1 MHHGPMHP
9 ENGSAAR
16 RTTNGDELRLVFWEI
31 TPRCNLKCVHCRA
44 EATPI
49 RSPEELTTDEALRF
63 VDELAAVGRPILVL
77 TGGEPL
83 YRDDV
88 FEIAGYATKKG
99 FRVALATNG
108 TLVDEATADRIVE
121 AGVRR
126 VSISID
132 GAAAATHDGFRGV
145 RGSFDGA
152 LAGFD
157 RLRARGMSMQ
167 INTTVS
173 RHNVDELPE
182 IVTLALEHRADAF
195 HVFMLVPVGCGLQV
209 ADREM
214 LPADRYEE
222 VLGWFYEQSRSVPM
236 ELKAT
241 CAPHYYRIFRQRAK
255 AEGVKVTRETHGMAA
270 MTKGCLA
277 GQAVCFISHRG
288 QVQPCGY
295 LPLKAGNIRDETF
308 RDIWE
313 SAPLFKS
320 LRDDDNLGGKCGLC
334 EYRSFCMGCR
344 ARAYAATGDYLAE
357 EPYCVFVPARERL
370 ISELDQTKR
379 LGVK

>member
-1 MHHGPMHP
+1 VHGADGG
-9 ENGSAAR
+9 NGSGVAR
-16 RTTNGDELRLVFWEI
+16 AGGAELRLVFWEL
-31 TPRCNLKCVHCRA
+31 TARCNLRCVHCRA

-49 RSPEELTTDEALRF
+49 RAPEEMTTDEALRF
-63 VDELAAVGRPILVL
+63 VDELAAAGRPILVL

-83 YRDDV
+83 YRDDL
-88 FEIAGYATKKG
+88 FEIASYATRKG

-108 TLVDEATADRIVE
+108 TLVDEGTAERIVE
-121 AGVRR
+121 SGVRR
-126 VSISID
+126 VSVSID
-132 GAAAATHDGFRGV
+132 GATAATHDGFRGV
-145 RGSFDGA
+145 PGSFEAA

-157 RLRARGMSMQ
+157 RLRERGMSMQ

-173 RHNVDELPE
+173 RHNVDELPR
-182 IVTLALEHRADAF
+182 IIRLALEHRADAF

-214 LPADRYEE
+214 LPPDRYEE
-222 VLGWFYEQSRSVPM
+222 VLGWFYEQSRVLPM

-255 AEGVKVTRETHGMAA
+255 AEGIKVTPETHGMAA

-277 GQAVCFISHRG
+277 GQAVCFVGHRG

-295 LPLKAGNIRDETF
+295 LPLEAGNVRDGVF

-313 SAPLFKS
+313 GAPLFRA
-320 LRDDDNLGGKCGLC
+320 LRDDSNLAGKCGLC
-334 EYRSFCMGCR
+334 EYKRVCMGCR
-344 ARAYAATGDYLAE
+344 ARAYAETGDFLAE
-357 EPYCVFVPARERL
+357 EPYCAYIPARERL
-370 ISELDQTKR
+370 ISQLEQTKGS
-379 LGVK
+379 GVE

>member
-1 MHHGPMHP
+1 MHSNGPAQPGNGHGRVA
-9 ENGSAAR
+9 EGS
-16 RTTNGDELRLVFWEI
+16 ELRLVFWEI
-31 TPRCNLKCVHCRA
+31 TPRCNLRCVHCRA

-49 RSPEELTTDEALRF
+49 RSPEELTTEEALRF

-83 YRDDV
+83 YRDDI
-88 FEIAGYATKKG
+88 FEIASYATKKG

-108 TLVDEATADRIVE
+108 TLVDDATAERIVE

-126 VSISID
+126 VSISVD
-132 GAAAATHDGFRGV
+132 GATGATHDGFRGV
-145 RGSFDGA
+145 PGAFDAA

-157 RLRARGMSMQ
+157 RLRERGMSLQ

-173 RHNVDELPE
+173 QHNVDELPR
-182 IVTLALEHRADAF
+182 ILDLAVARRADAF

-214 LPADRYEE
+214 LAADRYEE
-222 VLGWFYEQSRSVPM
+222 VLGWFYEQSRIVSM

-241 CAPHYYRIFRQRAK
+241 CAPHYYRIFRQKAK
-255 AEGVKVTRETHGMAA
+255 AEGIKVTPQTHGMAA

-277 GQAVCFISHRG
+277 GQAVCFVSHRG

-295 LPLKAGNIRDETF
+295 LPLKAGNIREEIF
-308 RDIWE
+308 RDIWQG
-313 SAPLFKS
+313 SPLFRS
-320 LRDDDNLGGKCGLC
+320 LRDDDNLSGKCGLC
-334 EYRSFCMGCR
+334 EYRAFCMGCR
-344 ARAYAATGDYLAE
+344 ARAYAETGDYLAE
-357 EPYCVFVPARERL
+357 EPYCIYVPAKERKKTEVEQRKG
-370 ISELDQTKR
+370 S
-379 LGVK
+379 GVEY